1 MRSELSGK
9 HRRSGSR
16 RPLVLGVAL
25 ALVVGIGALG
35 AGWST
40 IARARNSDHL
50 PAAAGSR
57 APVSSPTV
65 PPRVDGGM
73 PGDPGTGLN
82 EPRHPRSRP
91 SSPKPPSKPRA
102 PKPPAVPDSL
112 RHGSEGPAVEDL
124 QERLNGLG
132 YTVTGHDGVF
142 GEETLHAVVAF
153 QKVNGLSRDG
163 VVGPATRGAL
173 ERASVPAPRSRV
185 GGLHVEIDIPR
196 QVMYFVQGGEVTDV
210 FDVSTGS
217 GETYEVDGEVGVAI
231 TPTGEYAVER
241 KIDGL
246 RVSALGTLYRPAYFV
261 GGYAIHGSPS
271 VPPFPAS
278 HGCVRVTNPV
288 MDLIYERL
296 AIGTP
301 VLIYG

>member
-1 MRSELSGK
+1 MRSEPSGK
-9 HRRSGSR
+9 HRQSGSR
-16 RPLVLGVAL
+16 RPLVLGA
-25 ALVVGIGALG
+25 ALVLAVAIAALG

-50 PAAAGSR
+50 PAATGSR
-57 APVSSPTV
+57 APVSSPTI
-65 PPRVDGGM
+65 PPRVDDGM
-73 PGDPGTGLN
+73 PGDPGTGLA
-82 EPRHPRSRP
+82 EPRPPRSRP
-91 SSPKPPSKPRA
+91 SSSKPPKPPSV
-102 PKPPAVPDSL
+102 PPSI
-112 RHGSEGPAVEDL
+112 RQGSVGPAVEDL
-124 QERLNGLG
+124 QNRLNGLG
-132 YTVTGHDGVF
+132 YTVTGIDGVF

-153 QKVNGLSRDG
+153 QKVSGLSRDG
-163 VVGPATRGAL
+163 VVGPATSGAL
-173 ERASVPAPRSRV
+173 ERASVPAPRSRA
-185 GGLHVEIDIPR
+185 GGLHVEIGIPR
-196 QVMYFVQGGEVTDV
+196 QVMYIVQDGEVTDV

-217 GETYEVDGEVGVAI
+217 GETYEVDGDVGVAV
-231 TPTGEYAVER
+231 TPTGEYSVER

-271 VPPFPAS
+271 VPPYPAS

-301 VLIYG
+301 VQVHG